1 MFNWREY
8 LQLAE
13 HWATLP
19 EEGNQRSAVSRAY
32 YAVFCSCRN
41 WIREHR
47 PEVSLTNRGSV
58 HQEVWKLFEYS
69 GDKQLERIGQTLKR
83 LRRARNQAD
92 YDDEAQFLSQSI
104 NQSLQD
110 AELIFN
116 LLSQLKPLP
125 KNHS

>member
-8 LQLAE
+8 LQLAQ

-47 PEVSLTNRGSV
+47 PDVLLTNRGSV

-69 GDKQLERIGQTLKR
+69 GDKQQKLIGEALFR
-83 LRRARNQAD
+83 LRKARNQAD
-92 YDDEAQFLSQSI
+92 YDDQAELLLQSI
-104 NQSLQD
+104 SQSLQD
-110 AELIFN
+110 AELIFD